1 MKSVRCVYP
10 QEWPNANVYVL
21 ADLHLGDPRADQSE
35 IERRIS
41 EVRDD
46 PRGLC
51 VLGGD
56 LLNTATRNSVS
67 DVYGERLSPMQQIIA
82 ISDLIRPIADKVIG
96 ATTGNHEA
104 RVYRDDGVDIMRLV
118 CRELG
123 LEDRYDPDGVVIFLR
138 FGHYSHGS
146 HTERDNRL
154 WYTFYVAHGSGSG
167 RKEGAKA
174 IRLADMASICE
185 ADVYIHA
192 HTHLPLVMKN
202 AFYRT
207 DERNCCVRRAERLF
221 VNCGATLDYGGY
233 AQRGEFKP
241 ASMHTPIIH
250 LGGNRKI
257 ATATL

>member
-1 MKSVRCVYP
+1 MKAVRCIYP
-10 QEWPNANVYVL
+10 QDWRDANVYVL
-21 ADLHLGDPRADQSE
+21 ADLHFGDPRAAQDE
-35 IERRIS
+35 IERRIT
-41 EVRDD
+41 EIRND
-46 PRGLC
+46 PQGLC
-51 VLGGD
+51 ILNGD

-82 ISDLIRPIADKVIG
+82 VSDLIRPIADKVIG

-123 LEDRYDPDGVVIFLR
+123 LEDRYGPDGVVIFLR
-138 FGHYSHGS
+138 FGR
-146 HTERDNRL
+146 HTASTHTDRDNRQ
-154 WYTFYVAHGSGSG
+154 WYTIYATHGSGGG

-185 ADVYIHA
+185 ADVYVHA
-192 HTHLPLVMKN
+192 HSHLPLVMKN

-221 VNCGATLDYGGY
+221 VNVGATLDYGGY

-241 ASMHTPIIH
+241 ASMHTPVIH
-250 LGGNRKI
+250 LSGTKKI